1 MKIVNIVPGFG
12 GTFYCGNC
20 LRDSAFTKTL
30 RADGHEAI
38 TLPLYMPL
46 LKRYQTDPEHAPI
59 FYGAVNI
66 YLEQKIPFLRRM
78 PRWMHNFFNSEAVL
92 NYASKKS
99 GSTRARG
106 LEEMT
111 ISMLKGE
118 EGFQKDELEQL
129 IDYLKFHEKPDIVH
143 LSNALLM
150 GLAGRIRDALKIPV
164 ICSLQDEDMW
174 IDTMSEKYQP
184 KLWNLM
190 SEKAHDIDAFIAVSQ
205 YFAGLMQQKM
215 HIPDH
220 KLHMVHIG
228 VEPEVY
234 SYTVPNVNKPVIAFL
249 SRSNHENGFEILVDA
264 FIQLKQQPGFENIVL
279 KVNGGHT
286 NDDAQ
291 FIKKQ
296 VLKLKRMNFLN
307 DVVFSDDFRTEKLGD
322 FFKDVSVL
330 SVPVLKGEAF
340 GLFQLEALA
349 CGVPLVQPELGA
361 FPEIINISGG
371 GAVYQPNTADAL
383 CLKLE
388 EVLSDH
394 ETLLKMSKAGRE
406 SVLSTFNIHQ
416 STQKM
421 FAIYQSVYEQFNNT
435 EKELLP

>member
-1 MKIVNIVPGFG
+1 
-12 GTFYCGNC
+12 
-20 LRDSAFTKTL
+20 
-30 RADGHEAI
+30 
-38 TLPLYMPL
+38 
-46 LKRYQTDPEHAPI
+46 
-59 FYGAVNI
+59 
-66 YLEQKIPFLRRM
+66 
-78 PRWMHNFFNSEAVL
+78 
-92 NYASKKS
+92 
-99 GSTRARG
+99 
-106 LEEMT
+106 
-111 ISMLKGE
+111 
-118 EGFQKDELEQL
+118 
-129 IDYLKFHEKPDIVH
+129 
-143 LSNALLM
+143 
-150 GLAGRIRDALKIPV
+150 
-164 ICSLQDEDMW
+164 
-174 IDTMSEKYQP
+174 
-184 KLWNLM
+184 M